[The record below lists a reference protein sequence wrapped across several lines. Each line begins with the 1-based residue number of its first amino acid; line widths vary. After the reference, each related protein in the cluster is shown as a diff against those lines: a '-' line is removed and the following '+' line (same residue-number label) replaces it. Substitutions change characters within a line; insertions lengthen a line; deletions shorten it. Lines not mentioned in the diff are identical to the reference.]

1 MTIFLGDLTLKEV
14 KSLGNRGQAVDGS
27 PLVSSID
34 GMQEKEVVSGQ
45 FYVIALHKVEEW
57 KDGKT
62 LTLGSI

>member
-34 GMQEKEVVSGQ
+34 GMQEKEVVSG
-45 FYVIALHKVEEW
+45 
-57 KDGKT
+57 
-62 LTLGSI
+62 